1 MIKSGKS
8 TSAFDCISVTSA
20 HQASVMHSHF
30 SPFLTCLQLP
40 KQLEA
45 QEGLISQW
53 RFPGEC
59 LRAAGTVDATLKLQG
74 YVEQLWS
81 KVRRTAT

>member
-1 MIKSGKS
+1 
-8 TSAFDCISVTSA
+8 
-20 HQASVMHSHF
+20 MHSHF
-30 SPFLTCLQLP
+30 SPLLTGLQLP
-40 KQLEA
+40 ERLEA

-59 LRAAGTVDATLKLQG
+59 LGAEGTVDATLKLQG

-81 KVRRTAT
+81 KVAARPRD